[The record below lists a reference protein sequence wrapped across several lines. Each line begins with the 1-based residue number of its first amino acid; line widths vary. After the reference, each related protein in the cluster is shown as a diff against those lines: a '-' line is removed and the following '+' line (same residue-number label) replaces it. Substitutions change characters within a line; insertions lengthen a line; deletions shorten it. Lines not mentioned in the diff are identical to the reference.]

1 YSAVELARHNAAVL
15 SLLITLYSIFC
26 LKLVWSMRTNASDAE
41 WKKRVAEKKGLFIQV
56 LLISLGH
63 LGTAF
68 FYTFM
73 HYVHANA
80 YLAMIAQLMWISAHG
95 MPGVVYL
102 TMNSSIRNDVLKNLG
117 IGDKRNRIG
126 ATTTGP
132 LSGMDVATT
141 VRDWEG

>member
-1 YSAVELARHNAAVL
+1 
-15 SLLITLYSIFC
+15 
-26 LKLVWSMRTNASDAE
+26 
-41 WKKRVAEKKGLFIQV
+41 
-56 LLISLGH
+56 
-63 LGTAF
+63 
-68 FYTFM
+68 M

-80 YLAMIAQLMWISAHG
+80 YLAMIAQLMWISAHGKLLMTMPKILYAYCLG